1 MQDNQAQRKGH
12 GYLREPQTQTASGL
26 RKPQVPNKLKQPH
39 GSVGLPPAGLSPG
52 DQYAEKIIE
61 RMIKKYGTYS
71 RR

>member
-26 RKPQVPNKLKQPH
+26 RKNSSPTKNEMPH

-52 DQYAEKIIE
+52 DQYADKIIE